1 MGRPDQGL
9 LWMPKAFS
17 DFTEMFAVDYNLLK
31 KELAGENG
39 KEVTLEEYLLG
50 IRDAGKF
57 DHKMNEPVQEFLS
70 V

>member
-17 DFTEMFAVDYNLLK
+17 DFTEMIVVDYNLLK

-39 KEVTLEEYLLG
+39 KEVTLEGYLLG

-57 DHKMNEPVQEFLS
+57 KGFKMEGVDEND
-70 V
+70 